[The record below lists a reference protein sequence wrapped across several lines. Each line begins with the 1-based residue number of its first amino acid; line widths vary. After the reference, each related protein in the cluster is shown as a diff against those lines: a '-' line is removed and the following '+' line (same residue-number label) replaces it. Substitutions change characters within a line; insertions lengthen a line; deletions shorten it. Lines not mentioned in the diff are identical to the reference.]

1 MAGKY
6 ALVIGNTE
14 YIDPGLAQL
23 TAPGKDTEDLARI
36 LKDTE
41 LCAFDDVRILLN
53 QVSFSVIESIDEFF
67 DQKKPDD
74 MLVLYF
80 SGHGV
85 RDQMGSLYLAVSN
98 TIRSR
103 LRSTAIRTEYI
114 REAMDQS
121 RSKRQV
127 LILDCCNSGAFP
139 QGTKAELGG
148 PMGMARAFQGYG
160 RFVLTASDATQFAWE
175 GNKIIGGTENS
186 LFTHFLVKGL
196 EGEADGDGDGTITV
210 DELYDYAY
218 DQISRLTP
226 NQTPTKAVSKQ
237 EGEIILRQITRLEQI
252 KPVSLPDDLAE
263 AAEDPRTF
271 VREGTVQQLARLL
284 KGKNRGLARSARE
297 VLERMER
304 EDDSRRV
311 SQAATQVLEPIRQ
324 AEELARQKAEEERL
338 AAEKAEEER
347 KAREEAER
355 LAAIKAEEERLARE
369 KAEKERIAKLEAKRR
384 LKEKAEA
391 ERKTKEEADRIAAEQ
406 MAREEAERLAA
417 LKAEEERLAREKT
430 EKERAAK
437 LEAERRAA
445 LKAEEERLAHE
456 KAEQDRIA
464 KLEAERK
471 AKEEADRVLAEQK
484 AKEERKAREEA
495 QRITALKA
503 KEEQLRREKVEAD
516 KSAKEKAQAESKAP
530 AIAKPVPVLKTAEI
544 PVTEKRIAKPQIS
557 FSKPALYGG
566 IGVVLLIGLALIGN
580 SLRSMSSEPTPT
592 LAPAAT
598 EEQTVDV
605 NAPPEATLP
614 ATNTIEVAPLSP
626 TVTIEPSPI
635 STASVETTASI
646 PVTGTTVSIKSSRA
660 YLYKGPN
667 VAFGLAVDIVYPRGE
682 IFTVLGRN
690 QSGLWFFCEAAR
702 DGNKGWLYRDWL
714 NVDFD
719 PLVIPTA
726 SFIPILAPTEKPGG
740 GSGEPATHPPCVF
753 C

>member
-23 TAPGKDTEDLARI
+23 TAPGRDAEDLARI
-36 LKDTE
+36 LKDDE
-41 LCAFDDVRILLN
+41 LCAFDDVRVLLN
-53 QVSFSVIESIDEFF
+53 QVSLSVIESIDEFF

-85 RDQMGSLYLAVSN
+85 RDQMGALYLAVSN

-196 EGEADGDGDGTITV
+196 AGEADSNGDGTITV

-218 DQISRLTP
+218 DQISRVTP

-252 KPVSLPDDLAE
+252 KPVSLPDEVIE
-263 AAEDPRTF
+263 ASEDPRTF
-271 VREGTVQQLARLL
+271 VREGAVQQLERLL
-284 KGKNRGLARSARE
+284 KGKNLGLARSARE

-311 SQAATQVLEPIRQ
+311 SMAATQVLEPVRQ
-324 AEELARQKAEEERL
+324 AEEIARQKAEEERL
-338 AAEKAEEER
+338 AAEKAE
-347 KAREEAER
+347 
-355 LAAIKAEEERLARE
+355 
-369 KAEKERIAKLEAKRR
+369 
-384 LKEKAEA
+384 A
-391 ERKTKEEADRIAAEQ
+391 ERK
-406 MAREEAERLAA
+406 AREEAERLAA
-417 LKAEEERLAREKT
+417 LKAEEERLA
-430 EKERAAK
+430 A
-437 LEAERRAA
+437 
-445 LKAEEERLAHE
+445 E
-456 KAEQDRIA
+456 KA
-464 KLEAERK
+464 EAERK
-471 AKEEADRVLAEQK
+471 AKEEADRRIAEQ
-484 AKEERKAREEA
+484 KAREEA
-495 QRITALKA
+495 ERVAALKA
-503 KEEQLRREKVEAD
+503 EEELLAREQAEKERIARWEAERLTEEKAEAARKAKEDAERLLARQRVEEERKGRAEAERLAVLETKEEQLRH
-516 KSAKEKAQAESKAP
+516 EKAREESEAP
-530 AIAKPVPVLKTAEI
+530 EIAKPIPILKTAEI
-544 PVTEKRIAKPQIS
+544 PVTEKRIAKPQIL
-557 FSKPALYGG
+557 FSKPVLYGG
-566 IGVVLLIGLALIGN
+566 IGLVLLVGLALLAN

-592 LAPAAT
+592 QAPAET
-598 EEQTVDV
+598 QEQVVGINT
-605 NAPPEATLP
+605 PLQATLS
-614 ATNTIEVAPLSP
+614 AINTVSVAQPSE
-626 TVTIEPSPI
+626 TMTITPSSI
-635 STASVETTASI
+635 STESIETLASI
-646 PVTGTTVSIKSSRA
+646 PVTGNSVSIKSSRA
-660 YLYKGPN
+660 YLYKGPD
-667 VAFGLAVDIVYPRGE
+667 VAFGLAVEIVYPRGKT
-682 IFTVLGRN
+682 FTVLGRN
-690 QSGLWFFCEAAR
+690 HSGLWFLCEAA
-702 DGNKGWLYRDWL
+702 DGNQGWLYRDWL

-726 SFIPILAPTEKPGG
+726 SFIPILPPTEKPGG
-740 GSGEPATHPPCVF
+740 GGGQPATQPPCVF